1 MFKTNYCTETVPENN
16 SRVIK
21 LKIYYSLKH
30 SVTGQHLICSVHVIH
45 ELQNYKKKLKKNY
58 KLTFNNTGLASET
71 TGQVCQVNPRFVSI
85 T

>member
-45 ELQNYKKKLKKNY
+45 ELQNYKKKIKK
-58 KLTFNNTGLASET
+58 KL
-71 TGQVCQVNPRFVSI
+71 
-85 T
+85 